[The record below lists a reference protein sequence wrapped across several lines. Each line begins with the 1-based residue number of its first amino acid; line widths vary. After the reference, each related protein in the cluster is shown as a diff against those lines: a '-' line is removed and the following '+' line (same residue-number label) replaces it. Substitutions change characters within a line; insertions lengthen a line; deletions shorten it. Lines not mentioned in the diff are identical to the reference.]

1 MSDSELLT
9 IGAFARACGLSAS
22 ALRFYADAGVLLPA
36 VVDAT
41 TGYRYYAPDQATAAR
56 LVRYLRAVDMPL
68 PAVVTVLTEPDPA
81 RRASLVDDH
90 LHALNDHLDAIRS
103 AADAARTAMRSGT
116 TSTVPSA
123 TGAAPETDSASGG
136 RDDAPAPEPNTAARR
151 DECAVRVRGPLLAAA
166 VDQIA
171 AATVIDPDL
180 PVLNSIHL
188 EARGED
194 LVLTATDRYRLATRT
209 LRTTP
214 AAAKT
219 PTADFDPATV
229 GQTATLAPATA
240 GQTATLA
247 PATAGQTATLAA
259 DNLRAADIVATV
271 AAGDSL
277 GAATVGQAATFA
289 SSDLRAADIVATVAA
304 GDSLGAATVGQAA
317 TLTFGDLRAADI
329 SAMFA
334 AKGSSADDG
343 LGADDGSGAATVGQA
358 ATLAPDGLRAAD
370 IAATA
375 WAAGGGAVIPDWSAT
390 VDADDLRTVASWLR
404 RTHTVCLRPG
414 ATHLE
419 LGADDVRED
428 RRCCRISGEEFP
440 DYRAMLA
447 ALPPVTTRVVLNR
460 AAALAALEECAAPT
474 ITLVVDPAGVRLGV
488 APMGATAAGSP
499 MTIHFAVITLYPA
512 VAGAVGPDVMVDLL
526 APDLPA
532 CIRSADDG
540 DLLTLAMPCRPDHS
554 EETFR

>member
-22 ALRFYADAGVLLPA
+22 ALRFYADAGVLVPA

-41 TGYRYYAPDQATAAR
+41 TGYRYYAPGQAATAR
-56 LVRYLRAVDMPL
+56 LVRSLRAVDMPL

-90 LHALNDHLDAIRS
+90 LHALNDHLDAIRF

-116 TSTVPSA
+116 TPAVPSA
-123 TGAAPETDSASGG
+123 TGTAPETDSPSGD
-136 RDDAPAPEPNTAARR
+136 RDHAPAAEPNTAARR
-151 DECAVRVRGPLLAAA
+151 DECVVRVRGPLLAAA
-166 VDQIA
+166 IDQIA
-171 AATVIDPDL
+171 AATVLDPDL

-214 AAAKT
+214 AAAQT
-219 PTADFDPATV
+219 PTTDFD
-229 GQTATLAPATA
+229 PATA

-259 DNLRAADIVATV
+259 ED
-271 AAGDSL
+271 
-277 GAATVGQAATFA
+277 
-289 SSDLRAADIVATVAA
+289 
-304 GDSLGAATVGQAA
+304 
-317 TLTFGDLRAADI
+317 
-329 SAMFA
+329 
-334 AKGSSADDG
+334 
-343 LGADDGSGAATVGQA
+343 
-358 ATLAPDGLRAAD
+358 LRAAD

-375 WAAGGGAVIPDWSAT
+375 SAADWGTAVPDWSAT
-390 VDADDLRTVASWLR
+390 VDADDLRTAASWLR
-404 RTHTVCLRPG
+404 RTHTVRLRPG

-419 LGADDVRED
+419 LGADAARED
-428 RRCCRISGEEFP
+428 RRRCRISAEEFP

-474 ITLVVDPAGVRLGV
+474 ITLVVDSAGVRLGV
-488 APMGATAAGSP
+488 APMGATAAGPP

-532 CIRSADDG
+532 RIRSADDG
-540 DLLTLAMPCRPDHS
+540 DLLTLAMPCRPDHP
-554 EETFR
+554 EETSR

>member
-22 ALRFYADAGVLLPA
+22 ALRFYADAGVLVPA

-41 TGYRYYAPDQATAAR
+41 TGYRYYTPDQAATAR

-68 PAVVTVLTEPDPA
+68 PAVVTVLTEQDPT
-81 RRASLVDDH
+81 RRAALVDDH
-90 LHALNDHLDAIRS
+90 LHALDQHLDAIRS

-116 TSTVPSA
+116 TATAPPVTGTV
-123 TGAAPETDSASGG
+123 PETDSPSGG
-136 RDDAPAPEPNTAARR
+136 GDEAPAAEPSPAARR
-151 DECAVRVRGPLLAAA
+151 DECVVRVRGPMLAAA
-166 VDQIA
+166 IDQIA
-171 AATVIDPDL
+171 AATVLDPDL

-214 AAAKT
+214 AAVAAT
-219 PTADFDPATV
+219 PTADF
-229 GQTATLAPATA
+229 
-240 GQTATLA
+240 
-247 PATAGQTATLAA
+247 
-259 DNLRAADIVATV
+259 
-271 AAGDSL
+271 
-277 GAATVGQAATFA
+277 GAATVDPTVTLPADAP
-289 SSDLRAADIVATVAA
+289 RAAA
-304 GDSLGAATVGQAA
+304 
-317 TLTFGDLRAADI
+317 
-329 SAMFA
+329 
-334 AKGSSADDG
+334 
-343 LGADDGSGAATVGQA
+343 
-358 ATLAPDGLRAAD
+358 

-375 WAAGGGAVIPDWSAT
+375 AAAGVDAAIADWSVT
-390 VDADDLRTVASWLR
+390 VDADDLRAVASWLR
-404 RTHTVCLRPG
+404 RTHTVRVRPG

-419 LGADDVRED
+419 LGADTARED
-428 RRCCRISGEEFP
+428 RQRCRISAEEFP

-488 APMGATAAGSP
+488 APMVATVAGPP

-512 VAGAVGPDVMVDLL
+512 VAGAVEPDVMVDLL

-532 CIRSADDG
+532 RVRSAADDG
-540 DLLTLAMPCRPDHS
+540 DLLTLAMPCRPDHL
-554 EETFR
+554 EETPR